1 MKPAVL
7 VAPNRQTST
16 GRRGAQRRSGNRAHA
31 NARVQMKNEFIEPE
45 NGSENKKQ
53 KETSI
58 INNGYATVGRQTT
71 ERISFKKV
79 FGGRAE
85 DAA

>member
-1 MKPAVL
+1 
-7 VAPNRQTST
+7 
-16 GRRGAQRRSGNRAHA
+16 
-31 NARVQMKNEFIEPE
+31 MKNEFIEPE